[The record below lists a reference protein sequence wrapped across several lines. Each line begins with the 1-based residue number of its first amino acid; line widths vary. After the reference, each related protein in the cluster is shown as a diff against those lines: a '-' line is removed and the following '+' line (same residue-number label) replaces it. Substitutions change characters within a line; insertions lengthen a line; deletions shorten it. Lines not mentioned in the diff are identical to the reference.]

1 LSGTE
6 VLFCQVQKYYFCNP
20 YFEDFVWFGSGG
32 GGGGIIYYYG
42 IKLLY
47 LQLAHNL
54 KMNSST
60 YRKHHF
66 I

>member
-32 GGGGIIYYYG
+32 GGGGDYYYYYY
-42 IKLLY
+42 Y
-47 LQLAHNL
+47 LPLWYKITSPATGTQFKNEFLNL
-54 KMNSST
+54 
-60 YRKHHF
+60 
-66 I
+66 